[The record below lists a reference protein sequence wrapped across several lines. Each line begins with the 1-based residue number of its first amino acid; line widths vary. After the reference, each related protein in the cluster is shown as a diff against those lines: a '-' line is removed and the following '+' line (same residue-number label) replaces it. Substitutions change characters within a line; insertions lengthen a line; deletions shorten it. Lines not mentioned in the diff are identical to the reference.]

1 MFTPRQHML
10 FFTVFAIILAFML
23 ARIGGLDSG
32 PAFLWGLLLGIALY
46 RLQRRNI
53 LAREDLERARRAPP
67 KPAPAPAPAP
77 VATEPAPPP
86 PARADKGQPA
96 RLDAPRGGKADDL
109 KRISGIGPKL
119 EAALNEMGYHHFDQ
133 IAAWGPKE
141 TSWMDENLPGAA
153 GRVTRDDWVAQAKA
167 ILAEKG

>member
-10 FFTVFAIILAFML
+10 FFTVFAFILAFML

-53 LAREDLERARRAPP
+53 LVREDLERARRAPR
-67 KPAPAPAPAP
+67 K
-77 VATEPAPPP
+77 PAPPP
-86 PARADKGQPA
+86 PAKASTGQPA

-141 TSWMDENLPGAA
+141 TAWMDENLPGAA